1 MISTHFAE
9 PNGAHAGLPS
19 LAPIA
24 RRFADMLQTWTPPAM
39 QRRLREGSRP

>member
-19 LAPIA
+19 LASIA